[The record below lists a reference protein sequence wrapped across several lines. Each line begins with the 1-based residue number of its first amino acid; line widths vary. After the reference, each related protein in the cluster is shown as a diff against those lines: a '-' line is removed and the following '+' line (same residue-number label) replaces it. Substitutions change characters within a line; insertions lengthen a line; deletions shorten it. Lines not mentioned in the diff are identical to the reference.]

1 MQSVSGV
8 LNDIRAVT
16 KANVKLPSTYN
27 IIQQYIQQYPYLQHI
42 FTCIL
47 HDNITYLRPIS
58 EYNEE
63 QLNRTDVLVP
73 STPQKNTHSNDIS
86 GSYTHI
92 PPVQVPV
99 PVPESLVGSREV
111 GGRVG
116 GRRETEDQLI
126 QRLYTFARDHS
137 IDYYKVS
144 LTSYVLYILLL
155 FLIYACHDFYV

>member
-1 MQSVSGV
+1 MQSVSGI

-47 HDNITYLRPIS
+47 YDNITYLRPIS

-73 STPQKNTHSNDIS
+73 STPQKNTHIS
-86 GSYTHI
+86 
-92 PPVQVPV
+92 PV
-99 PVPESLVGSREV
+99 PVPESVV
-111 GGRVG
+111 GGR
-116 GRRETEDQLI
+116 ETEGKLT
-126 QRLYTFARDHS
+126 QRLYTFACDHS

-144 LTSYVLYILLL
+144 
-155 FLIYACHDFYV
+155 IYRCKYY

>member
-1 MQSVSGV
+1 MQSVSGI

-27 IIQQYIQQYPYLQHI
+27 IMQQYIQQYPYLQPI

-47 HDNITYLRPIS
+47 HDNIAYLRPVS

-73 STPQKNTHSNDIS
+73 LTPQKNTHM
-86 GSYTHI
+86 
-92 PPVQVPV
+92 PPV
-99 PVPESLVGSREV
+99 PVPESVVGS
-111 GGRVG
+111 
-116 GRRETEDQLI
+116 RRETEDQLT

-137 IDYYKVS
+137 VDYYKVS
-144 LTSYVLYILLL
+144 
-155 FLIYACHDFYV
+155 IYRCKYY